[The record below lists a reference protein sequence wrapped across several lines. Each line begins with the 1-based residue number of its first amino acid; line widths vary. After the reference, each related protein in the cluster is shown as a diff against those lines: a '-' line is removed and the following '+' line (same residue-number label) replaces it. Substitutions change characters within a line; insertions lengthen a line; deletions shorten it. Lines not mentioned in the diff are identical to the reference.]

1 MLCYGPSSFLLKQQ
15 KIPAV
20 LSYFINL
27 SEQSVKYQLLGMS
40 LFLGWS
46 VSETCRES
54 IIFVLEKMC
63 LPTEEA
69 VEKYAKKLSYQF
81 SGVRVFICSHY
92 TESRVANISQNF
104 AIVDKL
110 SL

>member
-1 MLCYGPSSFLLKQQ
+1 
-15 KIPAV
+15 
-20 LSYFINL
+20 
-27 SEQSVKYQLLGMS
+27 
-40 LFLGWS
+40 
-46 VSETCRES
+46 
-54 IIFVLEKMC
+54 MC

-81 SGVRVFICSHY
+81 SGVKVFRCSHY

-110 SL
+110 SP